1 MARTKQVPSKR
12 QASSEFF
19 NKETAEW
26 ESSSGKPKTNGSAE
40 AAGTVKPAAP
50 AKADAGVVQLV
61 IAVSGIYASFL
72 TWAYLQEKLTTT
84 RHGPA
89 QEVWHFPVFLN
100 TIQSV
105 FAALVGSVYLVLST
119 PRGAATPPIIPSAG
133 ILAPLALVAVTS
145 SLASPFGY
153 ASLAHIDYITFLLAK
168 SCKLLPVML
177 LHVTVFRRRYP
188 LHKYLVV
195 AAVTAGVAV
204 FTLHSGS
211 KKKKQQQQQ
220 SGGRLGDEAHTA
232 WGMLLLGINLLFDG
246 LTNSTQDYV
255 FGAFQPYT
263 GPQMMCANNMMSS
276 LVTGAYLLVG
286 PAVLAATGAGE
297 WLGLGSG
304 DAGELGN
311 ALAFMGRYPAVWKDV
326 LGFAACG
333 AVGQVFIFYTLSTFS
348 SVLLVTVTVTR
359 KMVTMMLSVL
369 AFGHRL
375 TSMQWLG
382 VGLVFGGIGVEAG
395 IARREKMA
403 KEAAKKKAKSS

>member
-1 MARTKQVPSKR
+1 MHS
-12 QASSEFF
+12 
-19 NKETAEW
+19 
-26 ESSSGKPKTNGSAE
+26 
-40 AAGTVKPAAP
+40 
-50 AKADAGVVQLV
+50 
-61 IAVSGIYASFL
+61 L

-100 TIQSV
+100 TIQSL

-119 PRGAATPPIIPSAG
+119 PRGAATPPIIPSSR

-168 SCKLLPVML
+168 SCKLLPVMF
-177 LHVTVFRRRYP
+177 LHITVFRKRYP
-188 LHKYLVV
+188 LYKYLVV

-211 KKKKQQQQQ
+211 KKKKA
-220 SGGRLGDEAHTA
+220 SRLGEDANVA

-246 LTNSTQDYV
+246 LTNSTQDYI
-255 FGAFQPYT
+255 FTSFQPYT

-276 LVTGAYLLVG
+276 LVTGAYLLIG
-286 PAVLAATGAGE
+286 PAVLGATGAGE

-304 DAGELGN
+304 DAGELGD

-326 LGFAACG
+326 LGFSACG
-333 AVGQVFIFYTLSTFS
+333 AVGQVFICKFFFFFFP
-348 SVLLVTVTVTR
+348 R
-359 KMVTMMLSVL
+359 
-369 AFGHRL
+369 F
-375 TSMQWLG
+375 
-382 VGLVFGGIGVEAG
+382 
-395 IARREKMA
+395 ARRGEGGTLVSSPERRTPGCVSSA
-403 KEAAKKKAKSS
+403 TNHFSRPVSSAASQERRRRNFKK

>member
-12 QASSEFF
+12 QASSELF

-26 ESSSGKPKTNGSAE
+26 EASDGKPKTNGSVAI
-40 AAGTVKPAAP
+40 KSAP
-50 AKADAGVVQLV
+50 AKADAGITQLV

-100 TIQSV
+100 TIQSL
-105 FAALVGSVYLVLST
+105 FAAAVGSLYLVLST
-119 PRGAATPPIIPSAG
+119 PRGAAVPPVIPSSRM
-133 ILAPLALVAVTS
+133 LAPLALVAVTS

-177 LHVTVFRRRYP
+177 LHITVFRKRYP
-188 LHKYLVV
+188 LYKYLVV

-211 KKKKQQQQQ
+211 KKKKQAS
-220 SGGRLGDEAHTA
+220 SGLGDDARVG
-232 WGMLLLGINLLFDG
+232 WGMLMLGINLLFDG
-246 LTNSTQDYV
+246 LTNSTQDYI
-255 FGAFQPYT
+255 FSAFQPYS
-263 GPQMMCANNMMSS
+263 GPQMMCANNVMSS

-286 PAVLAATGAGE
+286 PAVLGATGAGE
-297 WLGLGSG
+297 WLGLGKG
-304 DAGELGN
+304 DAGELGD
-311 ALAFMGRYPAVWKDV
+311 AMAFMARYPAVWKDV

-333 AVGQVFIFYTLSTFS
+333 AVGQVFIL
-348 SVLLVTVTVTR
+348 TVTR

-375 TSMQWLG
+375 TRMQWLG

-403 KEAAKKKAKSS
+403 KEKAKKEKSG